1 MQPSFLYA
9 AVRAT
14 FVAVFVAIMAIVA
27 IVSIAGT
34 AEARRVALVI
44 GNSDYKNVSPLEN
57 PGNDAN
63 DVAVTFE
70 RLGFEVL
77 KVKDGTF
84 DSMRR
89 GLLDFARRA
98 RGSEIAIVFF
108 AGHGMEVG
116 GENYLIPIDAE
127 LKADVDVDHEAI
139 ALKTIT
145 PLVENAS
152 RLGLVI
158 LDACRN
164 NPFASRM
171 VRTVRTRAVS
181 RGLAAVEPS
190 GNVLIAFAA
199 REGTTAADGQG
210 RNSPFTASLLKHL
223 ETPGLEINF
232 LFRNVRDDVLEATR
246 RAQLPFVYG
255 SLSREAIYL
264 KAALPVIAPPVVQG
278 PAADEVVWNLV
289 KDSRDPAQ
297 FRRFVS
303 EYPDSAFRNEAE
315 TRIAALNAEAGRKP
329 GPDEVVWNLVKD
341 SRDPAQFARFV
352 TEFPKSPRRA
362 EAETRIASLN
372 AEVGR
377 RPGPDEVV
385 WNVVK
390 DSRDPAQVNR
400 FVTEFP
406 KSSFRA
412 EAEKKLAALKAEQ
425 DAANA
430 AAQSAAQSAATME
443 RTELARSLQ
452 FELKRV
458 GCFDDAVTGEFSGS
472 AREALNKFA
481 KFASVRIPKPGDISS
496 DTLSLIRKFDKRVCP
511 LSCRADEKADGERC
525 VRIVCPAG
533 QMIAK
538 GACVADPNKQA
549 ATPAPQRP
557 AAGGAG
563 GGGGGSK
570 CFTFNNRRFCE

>member
-1 MQPSFLYA
+1 MHPSFSYA
-9 AVRAT
+9 AFRAA
-14 FVAVFVAIMAIVA
+14 FAAVVAIFAVVA
-27 IVSIAGT
+27 IVGT

-44 GNSDYKNVSPLEN
+44 GNSSYKNVSPLEN

-297 FRRFVS
+297 FKRFVS
-303 EYPDSAFRNEAE
+303 EYPDSAFRKEAE
-315 TRIAALNAEAGRKP
+315 TRIAALDAEAGRKP

-341 SRDPAQFARFV
+341 SRDPSQFARFV
-352 TEFPKSPRRA
+352 KEFPKSPRRA

-390 DSRDPAQVNR
+390 DSRDPAQVSR

-406 KSSFRA
+406 KSAFRV

-425 DAANA
+425 DAAKA
-430 AAQSAAQSAATME
+430 AAQSAAQSVAAME

-458 GCFDDAVTGEFSGS
+458 GCFDDAVTEEFGGP

-481 KFASVRIPKPGDISS
+481 KFASVRIPKPGELSP
-496 DTLSLIRKFDKRVCP
+496 DTLSLIRKFNKRVCP
-511 LSCRADEKADGERC
+511 LSCRADEKAEGERC

-533 QMIAK
+533 QVIAR

-549 ATPAPQRP
+549 APAPQRP
-557 AAGGAG
+557 AP
-563 GGGGGSK
+563 GGSK

>member
-1 MQPSFLYA
+1 MRLSLSSA
-9 AVRAT
+9 ASRAA
-14 FVAVFVAIMAIVA
+14 FAAALAVIAIVA
-27 IVSIAGT
+27 GAGI

-44 GNSDYKNVSPLEN
+44 GNNAYKNVSPLEN

-84 DSMRR
+84 DGMRR

-171 VRTVRTRAVS
+171 ARTVRTRSVS

-232 LFRNVRDDVLEATR
+232 LFRNVRDDVIETTR
-246 RAQLPFVYG
+246 RGQLPFVYG

-264 KAALPVIAPPVVQG
+264 KAALPVVPPPVVQG

-289 KDSRDPAQ
+289 RDSRDPAQ

-303 EYPDSAFRNEAE
+303 EYPASSFRSEAE
-315 TRIAALNAEAGRKP
+315 TRIAA
-329 GPDEVVWNLVKD
+329 
-341 SRDPAQFARFV
+341 
-352 TEFPKSPRRA
+352 
-362 EAETRIASLN
+362 LN

-390 DSRDPAQVNR
+390 DSRDPAQVHR
-400 FVTEFP
+400 FVNEFP
-406 KSSFRA
+406 KSPYRV

-425 DAANA
+425 DAAKA
-430 AAQSAAQSAATME
+430 VAQSAAQSAAATE

-458 GCFDDAVTGEFSGS
+458 GCFDDAVTGEFGAP
-472 AREALNKFA
+472 AREALSRFA
-481 KFASVRIPKPGDISS
+481 KFASVRIAKPGEISA
-496 DTLSLIRKFDKRVCP
+496 DTLALVRKFDQRVCP
-511 LSCRADEKADGERC
+511 LSCRTNEKAEGDSC

-533 QMIAK
+533 QVIAK

-549 ATPAPQRP
+549 APAPPRSS
-557 AAGGAG
+557 AGAGAGG

>member
-1 MQPSFLYA
+1 MQPSFSYA
-9 AVRAT
+9 AVRAA
-14 FVAVFVAIMAIVA
+14 FAAAVAIIAIVA
-27 IVSIAGT
+27 FAGT
-34 AEARRVALVI
+34 AEARRIALVI
-44 GNSDYKNVSPLEN
+44 GNSSYKNVAPLEN

-84 DSMRR
+84 DGMRR

-116 GENYLIPIDAE
+116 GENYLIPVDAE

-171 VRTVRTRAVS
+171 ARTVRTRAVS

-264 KAALPVIAPPVVQG
+264 
-278 PAADEVVWNLV
+278 
-289 KDSRDPAQ
+289 
-297 FRRFVS
+297 
-303 EYPDSAFRNEAE
+303 
-315 TRIAALNAEAGRKP
+315 
-329 GPDEVVWNLVKD
+329 
-341 SRDPAQFARFV
+341 
-352 TEFPKSPRRA
+352 
-362 EAETRIASLN
+362 
-372 AEVGR
+372 
-377 RPGPDEVV
+377 
-385 WNVVK
+385 
-390 DSRDPAQVNR
+390 
-400 FVTEFP
+400 
-406 KSSFRA
+406 
-412 EAEKKLAALKAEQ
+412 
-425 DAANA
+425 
-430 AAQSAAQSAATME
+430 
-443 RTELARSLQ
+443 
-452 FELKRV
+452 
-458 GCFDDAVTGEFSGS
+458 
-472 AREALNKFA
+472 
-481 KFASVRIPKPGDISS
+481 
-496 DTLSLIRKFDKRVCP
+496 
-511 LSCRADEKADGERC
+511 
-525 VRIVCPAG
+525 
-533 QMIAK
+533 
-538 GACVADPNKQA
+538 
-549 ATPAPQRP
+549 
-557 AAGGAG
+557 
-563 GGGGGSK
+563 
-570 CFTFNNRRFCE
+570 

>member
-1 MQPSFLYA
+1 
-9 AVRAT
+9 
-14 FVAVFVAIMAIVA
+14 MAIFA
-27 IVSIAGT
+27 IIAIAGT

-44 GNSDYKNVSPLEN
+44 GNGSYKNVSPLEN

-171 VRTVRTRAVS
+171 ARTVRTRAVS

-255 SLSREAIYL
+255 SLSRDAIYL

-297 FRRFVS
+297 FTRFVS
-303 EYPDSAFRNEAE
+303 EYPASAFRKEAE

-352 TEFPKSPRRA
+352 NEFPKSARRA

-400 FVTEFP
+400 FVSEFP

-425 DAANA
+425 DAAKA
-430 AAQSAAQSAATME
+430 AAQSAAQSAAAME

-458 GCFDDAVTGEFSGS
+458 GCFDDAVTGEFGAP

-481 KFASVRIPKPGDISS
+481 KFASVRIAKPGEISS

-511 LSCRADEKADGERC
+511 LSCRADEKAEGERC
-525 VRIVCPAG
+525 IRIVCPAG

>member
-1 MQPSFLYA
+1 MQPSFLCA
-9 AVRAT
+9 AIRTA
-14 FVAVFVAIMAIVA
+14 FVAVLATAAII
-27 IVSIAGT
+27 SIAGT

-44 GNSDYKNVSPLEN
+44 GNGAYKNVAPLEN

-70 RLGFEVL
+70 RLGFDVL
-77 KVKDGTF
+77 RVKDGTF
-84 DSMRR
+84 DGMRR

-116 GENYLIPIDAE
+116 GENYLIPVDAE

-171 VRTVRTRAVS
+171 ARTVRTRAVS

-255 SLSREAIYL
+255 SLSRDAIYL

-297 FRRFVS
+297 FTRFVS
-303 EYPDSAFRNEAE
+303 EYPMSSFRVEAE
-315 TRIAALNAEAGRKP
+315 ARIAALNAEAGRKP
-329 GPDEVVWNLVKD
+329 GADEVVWNLVKD
-341 SRDPAQFARFV
+341 SRDPAQLIRFV
-352 TEFPKSPRRA
+352 SEYPASSFRK

-377 RPGPDEVV
+377 RPGPDDVV
-385 WNVVK
+385 WNLVK
-390 DSRDPAQVNR
+390 DSRDPAQFNR
-400 FVTEFP
+400 FVKEFP
-406 KSSFRA
+406 KSQHRV

-425 DAANA
+425 DAATA
-430 AAQSAAQSAATME
+430 AAQSAAQSAAAME
-443 RTELARSLQ
+443 RTELARSVQ

-458 GCFDDAVTGEFSGS
+458 GCLDDAVSGEFGAP
-472 AREALNKFA
+472 AREALSKFA
-481 KFASVRIPKPGDISS
+481 KHASVRIAKPGEISS
-496 DTLSLIRKFDKRVCP
+496 ETLSLIRKFDTRVCP
-511 LSCRADEKADGERC
+511 LSCRADEKAEGDRC

-533 QMIAK
+533 QIIAR

-549 ATPAPQRP
+549 APAPQRP
-557 AAGGAG
+557 AAGAG
-563 GGGGGSK
+563 GGGGGK

>member
-1 MQPSFLYA
+1 MRPSRILVT
-9 AVRAT
+9 VR
-14 FVAVFVAIMAIVA
+14 VAIAAAAMVA
-27 IVSIAGT
+27 LSAT

-44 GNSDYKNVSPLEN
+44 GNSAYKNVAQLEN

-63 DVAVTFE
+63 DVGATLE

-84 DSMRR
+84 DGMRR
-89 GLLDFARRA
+89 GLLEFARRA

-116 GENYLIPIDAE
+116 GENYLIPVDAE

-164 NPFASRM
+164 NPFAAKM
-171 VRTVRTRAVS
+171 QRTVRTRAVS

-210 RNSPFTASLLKHL
+210 RNSPFSASLLKHL

-264 KAALPVIAPPVVQG
+264 KAALPVVPQPPLVQG

-297 FRRFVS
+297 FDRFM
-303 EYPDSAFRNEAE
+303 
-315 TRIAALNAEAGRKP
+315 
-329 GPDEVVWNLVKD
+329 
-341 SRDPAQFARFV
+341 
-352 TEFPKSPRRA
+352 TEFPKSAHRA
-362 EAETRIASLN
+362 EAE
-372 AEVGR
+372 
-377 RPGPDEVV
+377 
-385 WNVVK
+385 
-390 DSRDPAQVNR
+390 NR
-400 FVTEFP
+400 
-406 KSSFRA
+406 
-412 EAEKKLAALKAEQ
+412 LAALKADQE
-425 DAANA
+425 AATI
-430 AAQSAAQSAATME
+430 AAQSAVAAE
-443 RTELARSLQ
+443 RVELARSLQ

-458 GCFDDAVTGEFSGS
+458 GCYDDVVTGEFGAP
-472 AREALNKFA
+472 AREALSKFA
-481 KFASVRIPKPGDISS
+481 KFASVRIPQPGEISS

-511 LSCRADEKADGERC
+511 LTCRADERVEGERC
-525 VRIVCPAG
+525 LRIVCPAG
-533 QMIAK
+533 QIVSR

-549 ATPAPQRP
+549 APAPERP
-557 AAGGAG
+557 AP
-563 GGGGGSK
+563 GGSK